1 MRYAIGL
8 PMLIILVGIPLFLV
22 GYLISRL
29 ALKLPV
35 LSSLGLALL
44 VCFLALCLIILP
56 NIFARSPHPQFL
68 PHFSLGLTNRTEPFG
83 WGQINHLIVVLLLLV
98 FGILFL
104 IKIIRKWSGISL
116 SEAERKSGWEGLK
129 AWFSVGNLL
138 WGLLLAICGFM
149 MGWGFWNSVIIVL
162 ILLGVYPALNSL
174 RSGGAMEQKPG
185 QGKLQEETPSEE
197 SDKILKMLE
206 QGKITAE
213 DATDLLSAL
222 TQTHSIPSSSP
233 LPLSYSRRY
242 ILIGA
247 AIVLLGSFLPWLK
260 VDLGKVPMPQMSE
273 MSMVSIQ
280 NAYDI
285 KHGLGWLV
293 VLFALGIAALPY
305 LNLRMDRQT
314 LQTISFLAL
323 GLGSAFLLNVFFSS
337 FRFVSIGLLVVIGGY
352 CLEIAGLIQEKKT
365 PGIV

>member
-1 MRYAIGL
+1 MSYVL
-8 PMLIILVGIPLFLV
+8 GIPLLFVILIYLPLFLLE
-22 GYLISRL
+22 YLISRL
-29 ALKLPV
+29 ALKLSV
-35 LSSLGLALL
+35 LASLGLALL
-44 VCFLALCLIILP
+44 VCFLGLCLIILP
-56 NIFARSPHPQFL
+56 NIPH
-68 PHFSLGLTNRTEPFG
+68 STLGLTNRTGHFG
-83 WGQINHLIVVLLLLV
+83 LGRINHLLVVLLFLV
-98 FGILFL
+98 FGIPFL
-104 IKIIRKWSGISL
+104 IKIIRKWRGIGL
-116 SEAERKSGWEGLK
+116 SEAERKPGWDGFK
-129 AWFSVGNLL
+129 AWFSAGNIV
-138 WGLLLAICGFM
+138 WGLLLVICGYIIVA
-149 MGWGFWNSVIIVL
+149 GFWNAVFIVL
-162 ILLGVYPALNSL
+162 ILLGIYPALNTLKSTG
-174 RSGGAMEQKPG
+174 SKEGKPREG
-185 QGKLQEETPSEE
+185 ESREKIASEET
-197 SDKILKMLE
+197 DKILKMLE

-213 DATDLLSAL
+213 EASDLLNAL
-222 TQTHSIPSSSP
+222 AQTHSIHHSSP
-233 LPLSYSRRY
+233 VALSLSRRL

-247 AIVLLGSFLPWLK
+247 AVVLLGSFFPWLK

-365 PGIV
+365 PWIV